1 MIPRPLNL
9 DKHPYIGVKQDQI
22 NLAPRTAPTGV
33 FELIATFLIVRCNLL
48 LGRKTVKIG
57 VFTGLFPYQIPAPSD
72 KFYVLAAH
80 KPGPQF
86 RRHRA
91 RSCFAARRAKP
102 TLCRLG

>member
-1 MIPRPLNL
+1 MIPPTLNL
-9 DKHPYIGVKQDQI
+9 DKNPYSGVKQDQI
-22 NLAPRTAPTGV
+22 NLAPRAAPTGV
-33 FELIATFLIVRCNLL
+33 FELIAAVLIVRRNLL

>member
-1 MIPRPLNL
+1 MIPPTLNL
-9 DKHPYIGVKQDQI
+9 DKNPYSGVKQDQI
-22 NLAPRTAPTGV
+22 NLAPRAAPTGV
-33 FELIATFLIVRCNLL
+33 FELIAAVLIVRRNLL

-80 KPGPQF
+80 KPGPRF
-86 RRHRA
+86 RRHRVH
-91 RSCFAARRAKP
+91 SYFATRRARP

>member
-1 MIPRPLNL
+1 MIPPTLNL
-9 DKHPYIGVKQDQI
+9 YKNPYSRVKQDQI
-22 NLAPRTAPTGV
+22 NLAPRAAPTGV
-33 FELIATFLIVRCNLL
+33 FELIAAVLIVRRNLL